1 MSTEYL
7 RRFADRGRFS
17 GFLALF
23 LFAMIPQ
30 LTFAAP
36 AQAAAMFTVS
46 KKLCA
51 GAPAAGPFDPLNDSA
66 GCAASQTVAVNTP
79 AYYVITL
86 TNPPGQ
92 PSALV
97 TLQDAFPSFALT
109 GPVTCRDSTGT
120 AVPLLGT
127 TAPDGIGDVALGFNT
142 TLVCFAPG
150 TFTAAGQYSNT
161 VTATGRDGNSIT
173 GSTNTNVV
181 AATPL
186 NVDLSVSKSVTPTGV
201 VDVTGGPQTLTYTIV
216 IKNNSSTAVFA
227 SNFVLHD
234 NLRLLGFIPLNV
246 SLGLAQCMASPGTD
260 CLNPAGPVPA
270 SAQPLL
276 VGTVAA
282 HPWFDWGFASGDGDI
297 AAGGTIT
304 LTFTATVAKLPMY
317 SCVQALNADGLRN
330 TAFFTLTNTTLGTA
344 QTELNPANNTATAD
358 KTIRVGT
365 NVVPNCGQGPI
376 VLQKLRLT
384 PQPPP
389 GFAWNTPFIEYEI
402 RLTNTSAQPI
412 PISGAA
418 VRDLVTQGS
427 FTPPFKRATV
437 SATCLTI
444 NGVPC
449 TPLPMTLSGIFQ
461 YTYYLQ
467 TAQAW
472 QTGGGGGFTLNAGG
486 VARFRT
492 RLRYFDPDCA
502 TPSNL
507 QREIIN
513 IGTLDYVAPPIG
525 SSGPPQAFHAQAQV
539 PVRMANVAACN
550 FVATKTV
557 TPSPNGAPAM
567 TKVEFAPG
575 GGALFYRLTFTNN
588 GAARPVAT
596 VADYL
601 RITAPNYAL
610 GLAFRSNWSC
620 SGPVGN
626 LKASGQINGVATF
639 VTTPLHGAPTIDL
652 RLNPSQ
658 PLTFGTNATLTCNV
672 RIEVNRPAYG
682 DPFCDADQFQ
692 LENAALMDPTFP
704 FNPNPFG
711 YPPAM
716 SGVYNPLAANNPTPQ
731 NRNWASVKLPLPRCY
746 NAIVNKQATVDGM
759 PAVGAPWTWAG
770 PGAPDIHYRIT
781 TTNAGTGTTPLTGS
795 INTTT
800 GAINGLV
807 TRDFFVP
814 PYMFTGLVPDGPLC
828 APMSWCVPSNL
839 FPYLAIGTQL
849 LAPQQS
855 GDWVFRMPG
864 LAVQPNSVVKNCATV
879 AAGGTMFG
887 LDWYANYN
895 TNEQMPSPGVS
906 TVPPNPRHA
915 CVSIPV
921 IPTTNVTVT
930 KRVLTPQGTPLL
942 PGNGIGPFQMQL
954 SCVPYAIP
962 NGSFGMFTN
971 AGGTSSSTVTHVPMG
986 APELCTLTETNLAQV
1001 PIPTTPAPLCAPPLM
1016 AQWDTPLIT
1025 PAGPFTPGTGAG
1037 QTSQVTVTNKIVCRP
1052 RPTRD
1057 ITVIKRVFSA
1067 PNIPA
1072 PSGPF
1077 TIQLNCGGPNA
1088 GPAVTM
1094 NAGQQNVQVPLGT
1107 TCIPTEP
1114 GLPPVPVVPGKTCQW
1129 ATSFAPASFPVTG
1142 GPQQVLQV
1150 NNRLVC
1156 Q

>member
-1 MSTEYL
+1 MSL
-7 RRFADRGRFS
+7 HIFA
-17 GFLALF
+17 LL
-23 LFAMIPQ
+23 LFAFAVQ
-30 LTFAAP
+30 VGLAAP

-66 GCAASQTVAVNTP
+66 ACAPSQTVAVNTP

-97 TLQDAFPSFALT
+97 TLQDAFPSFALS
-109 GPVTCRDSTGT
+109 GPVNCRDSAGN

-127 TAPDGIGDVALGFNT
+127 TAANGIGDVALGFNT

-150 TFTAAGQYSNT
+150 TFTAPGQYSNT
-161 VTATGRDGNSIT
+161 VTATDRDGNSIT
-173 GSTNTNVV
+173 GPTNTNVV

-201 VDVTGGPQTLTYTIV
+201 VDVTGGPQMLTYNIV
-216 IKNNSSTAVFA
+216 IQNNSSIATVA

-234 NLRLLGFIPLNV
+234 NLRLLGFIPLKIT
-246 SLGLAQCMASPGTD
+246 LLTAGCTASPGTD
-260 CLNPAGPVPA
+260 CLDINGPTPPPGT
-270 SAQPLL
+270 PLL
-276 VGTVAA
+276 VGTTSA
-282 HPWFDWGFASGDGDI
+282 HPWFDWGFAPGQGNI

-304 LTFTATVAKLPMY
+304 LTITAKVEKLPSY
-317 SCVQALNADGLRN
+317 SCVQALNMDGLRN

-344 QTELNPANNTATAD
+344 QTELNPVNNTATAD
-358 KTIRVGT
+358 KTIKVGT

-376 VLQKLRLT
+376 VLQKLLVT
-384 PQPPP
+384 PQPTT
-389 GFAWNTPFIEYEI
+389 GFVWNTPIDYEI

-412 PISGAA
+412 QISGAA

-427 FTPPFKRATV
+427 FMPPFKRATV

-444 NGVPC
+444 NGVACP
-449 TPLPMTLSGIFQ
+449 TLPMTLSGIFQ

-486 VARFRT
+486 IARFRM
-492 RLRYFDPDCA
+492 RLRYYDPDCA

-525 SSGPPQAFHAQAQV
+525 SSGPPQAFHAEAQR
-539 PVRMANVAACN
+539 PVRMAGVAACN
-550 FVATKTV
+550 FVANKTV

-575 GGALFYRLTFTNN
+575 GGALFYKLTFTNN
-588 GAARPVAT
+588 GNARPVAT

-601 RITAPNYAL
+601 RITAPGYAL
-610 GLAFRSNWSC
+610 GLPFRSNWSC

-626 LKASGQINGVATF
+626 LKASGQINGVATY

-658 PLTFGTNATLTCNV
+658 PLTFGTYATLTCNV

-704 FNPNPFG
+704 FNPNPFL

-731 NRNWASVKLPLPRCY
+731 NKNWASVKLPLPKCY
-746 NAIVNKQATVDGM
+746 NAIVNKRAVVDGM
-759 PAVGAPWTWAG
+759 PGVGSPWTWAG

-795 INTTT
+795 INTTS

-807 TRDFFVP
+807 TRDFFLP
-814 PYMFTGLVPDGPLC
+814 PYMFTGLMPDGPLC
-828 APMSWCVPSNL
+828 APMSWCVPSPL
-839 FPYLAIGTQL
+839 FPYLMIGTQL
-849 LAPQQS
+849 LAPQQP
-855 GDWVFRMPG
+855 GDWVFKMPG
-864 LAVQPNSVVKNCATV
+864 LAVQPNSVIKNCATV

-915 CVSIPV
+915 CVRIPV
-921 IPTTNVTVT
+921 IPTTNVIVT
-930 KRVLTPQGTPLL
+930 KKVLTPQGTPLL

-954 SCVPYAIP
+954 SCTPYAIP

-986 APELCTLTETNLAQV
+986 APEQCTLTETSPAQV
-1001 PIPTTPAPLCAPPLM
+1001 PIPPTPGPLCTPPLM

-1025 PAGPFTPGTGAG
+1025 PAGAFTPGTGAG
-1037 QTSQVTVTNKIVCRP
+1037 QTSQVTVTNQIVCKP
-1052 RPTRD
+1052 RPTREL
-1057 ITVIKRVFSA
+1057 TVRKIVNSQGW
-1067 PNIPA
+1067 PA
-1072 PSGPF
+1072 LPGPF
-1077 TIQLNCGGPNA
+1077 TIVLNCSGGGAIPPSVTLNNGGSQTVQIALNA
-1088 GPAVTM
+1088 
-1094 NAGQQNVQVPLGT
+1094 
-1107 TCIPTEP
+1107 TCTPTETNF
-1114 GLPPVPVVPGKTCQW
+1114 PPPPVVPGMICSWNTPFFQPPAPFMVNTSGPPYLIAINSPTCVKE
-1129 ATSFAPASFPVTG
+1129 P
-1142 GPQQVLQV
+1142 
-1150 NNRLVC
+1150 
-1156 Q
+1156 